1 MHPLSQVG
9 PFPFLDTNFHHFF
22 LSARDLSVGIRHII
36 GDIQVERLWLLGR
49 AIDAV
54 QAIECRIAD
63 WAAAAPALLTLADH
77 QHELVGIG
85 DRRTQRFDHIM
96 WYTKAALILAND
108 HLPANER
115 LDWNRP
121 EYSLSLYLYMKKE
134 QGVCVRPSKVPFCW
148 SNNPSALCP

>member
-1 MHPLSQVG
+1 MSRSI
-9 PFPFLDTNFHHFF
+9 PFPWHQFLLF
-22 LSARDLSVGIRHII
+22 LLSVRELSTSIRHIL

-54 QAIECRIAD
+54 QAIKCRIAD

-108 HLPANER
+108 HLLANER

-134 QGVCVRPSKVPFCW
+134 QGVCVRRNKVPFG
-148 SNNPSALCP
+148 